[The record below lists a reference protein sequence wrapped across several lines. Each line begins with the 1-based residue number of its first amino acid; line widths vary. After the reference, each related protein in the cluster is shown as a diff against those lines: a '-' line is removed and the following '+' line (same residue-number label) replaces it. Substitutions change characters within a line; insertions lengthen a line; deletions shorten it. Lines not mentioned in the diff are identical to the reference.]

1 MHIWG
6 LTYGVKSHLDTMS
19 FFLYSYLIM
28 SRPLRIEFP
37 GAWYHLMNRG
47 RRGEIIFT
55 AQEDRQT
62 FLALLQEAA
71 ILWNVKIA
79 AYCLMDN
86 HYHLLAQTPQGNLS
100 RFMRHLNGVYTQRYN
115 RLHGYDGQLFRG
127 RYKSILVEED
137 SYLLELLRYI
147 HRNPLRA
154 KIVDNLDKYRW
165 SSHQG
170 YLSSAKQWHWLY
182 KDFILGMLTE
192 GRSKKQR
199 LAYRAFM
206 GQEDND
212 DILALFQ
219 RKQWP
224 VFLGGEKFVAWV
236 KASFYQHKHDR
247 QVPESLQL
255 APEFGQIIREVCR
268 FYNTSEDAL
277 LTTRRGRTNVPR
289 DVAIYLCRELRNDTL
304 KKIGMDFGMTG
315 YSPAGNAVNR
325 IKNSILKNKE
335 IIQEIDDIK
344 NRLYNCNP

>member
-1 MHIWG
+1 
-6 LTYGVKSHLDTMS
+6 
-19 FFLYSYLIM
+19 M

-47 RRGEIIFT
+47 RRGEIIFA
-55 AQEDRQT
+55 AQKDRQL

-71 ILWNVKIA
+71 VLWNVKIA

-115 RLHGYDGQLFRG
+115 RLYGYDGQLFRG

-137 SYLLELLRYI
+137 NYILELLRYI
-147 HRNPLRA
+147 HRNPVRA

-170 YLSSAKQWHWLY
+170 YLSSAKQWRWLH

-192 GRSKKQR
+192 GSSKKQR
-199 LAYRAFM
+199 LAYRTFM
-206 GQEDND
+206 AQEDND
-212 DILALFQ
+212 NILALFQ

-224 VFLGGEKFVAWV
+224 VFLGGEKFIEWV
-236 KASFYQHKHDR
+236 KTTFYQHKHDR
-247 QVPESLQL
+247 QVPESSQL
-255 APEFGQIIREVCR
+255 APELIQIVREVCR
-268 FYNTSEDAL
+268 FYNISEDAL

-289 DVAIYLCRELRNDTL
+289 DVAIYLCRVLRNDTL
-304 KKIGMDFGMTG
+304 KNIGKNFGMTG
-315 YSPAGNAVNR
+315 YSPAGNAVQR
-325 IKNSILKNKE
+325 IKSKILKNKE
-335 IIQEIDDIK
+335 IKQEIADIK
-344 NRLYNCNP
+344 RRLYCSKP